1 MWHDFIEAR
10 ELLLVVSLE
19 LESRDAGA
27 ADGAELCIAQRG
39 AHVSGH
45 RHRHRHRRHETSEHI
60 REGSVESGTVRRPRL
75 VAIIACCGRGGRGAR
90 RRMGGSEAKRLM
102 LLCLRSRCGL
112 VGGGCAT
119 VRARDAMRYVHAT
132 CDS

>member
-39 AHVSGH
+39 AHVSDIA
-45 RHRHRHRRHETSEHI
+45 T
-60 REGSVESGTVRRPRL
+60 
-75 VAIIACCGRGGRGAR
+75 AIAIVV
-90 RRMGGSEAKRLM
+90 M
-102 LLCLRSRCGL
+102 
-112 VGGGCAT
+112 
-119 VRARDAMRYVHAT
+119 RD
-132 CDS
+132 